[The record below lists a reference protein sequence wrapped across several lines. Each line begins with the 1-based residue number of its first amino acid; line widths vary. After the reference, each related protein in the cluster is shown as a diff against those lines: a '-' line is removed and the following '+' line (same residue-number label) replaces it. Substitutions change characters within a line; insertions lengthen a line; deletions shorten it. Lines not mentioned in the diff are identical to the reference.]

1 MVKMR
6 GVIALGLL
14 TVSLVGWAKT
24 PSLPAGVTQV
34 TTVEGVTE
42 YRLKNGLQVILAPD
56 SSKPTTT
63 VNITYRVGSRMENY
77 GETGMAHLLEHLMFK
92 GTPKHP
98 TIAADL
104 SHRGMRPNGTTWFDR
119 TNYFETFSA
128 SEDNLSWA
136 LAMEADRM
144 VNSFIARKDLDSE
157 MTVVRNEMEKDE
169 NDASGILMDKLMATA
184 YQWHNYGKSTIG
196 ARTDVENVSIPHL
209 QAFYHKYY
217 QPDNATLVVA
227 GSFDPSK
234 TIALI
239 NKDFGSIPKPKRV
252 IEPTYTLDPVQ
263 DGEREVTLRRV
274 GDVKYL
280 EAVYHS
286 VAAAHPDNAA
296 FKILAYIMG
305 DTPSGRLHKALV
317 EKGLA
322 TAVSAESFNLDE
334 PGVIYFE
341 ADLSKEQSLDKA
353 KAAFIDTI
361 ENIHEHP
368 ITDQEVERA
377 KANLLNDITQTF
389 NDPESFGISLSTAI
403 ANGDWR
409 LFFLNRD
416 RIQKITTQDVE
427 RVAETWFKSSNRTL
441 GEFIPTA
448 KPDRVPYATRVDAKE
463 QLKGYTGN
471 KLVSQAEAF
480 DVSPLNIQKRTE
492 WGTLASGVRYALLPK
507 KTRGSTVFAQL
518 NLHFGDANNL
528 KDKSEVAKM
537 VAGLLDRGTD
547 KLTRQQISDR
557 FTELKAQ
564 VSITGGPTG
573 VSVSVLTDRQHL
585 ADTLSLVTD
594 LLRHSSFPE
603 SEFKQLQRAAIATI
617 EQERTDPQ
625 AIAGNALS
633 RHFNHYPKGDVRY
646 VSTFDEVE
654 TDVKAITLEQIKQF
668 YHDFYGANR
677 GEFAVVG
684 DFDPQQIKSV
694 LNKGLD
700 QWSSAAHYELVLNEY
715 QTPTA
720 LHEVINT
727 PDKANA
733 VFIMKLS
740 LPIMEDDPS
749 APALKVANTIFGGG
763 FLSSRLATRIRQKE
777 GISYGVGSFLRLN
790 DKTKNST
797 LGAYAIYAPQN
808 LSRLEQAF
816 KEETDKALK
825 DGFSE
830 TEVKEAKQ
838 SLRQSAALGRAQD
851 DALAGLLTKLLF
863 DNHDMTYVEKMDN
876 DLQQVSVAEANQAFK
891 KWVTPASF
899 AEVMAGDFN
908 KHPAK

>member
-1 MVKMR
+1 MT
-6 GVIALGLL
+6 L
-14 TVSLVGWAKT
+14 SLAGWAKS
-24 PSLPAGVTQV
+24 PALPAGVTQV
-34 TTVEGVTE
+34 TSVEGVTE
-42 YRLKNGLQVILAPD
+42 YHLKNGLQVILAPD

-119 TNYFETFSA
+119 TNYFETFTA
-128 SEDNLSWA
+128 SESNLSWA

-144 VNSFIARKDLDSE
+144 VHSFIARKDLDSE

-169 NDASGILMDKLMATA
+169 NDASSVLMDKLMATA

-209 QAFYHKYY
+209 QAFYRKYY

-227 GSFDPSK
+227 GSFDPDK
-234 TIALI
+234 TLALI
-239 NKDFGSIPKPKRV
+239 SKDFGVIPKPKRV
-252 IEPTYTLDPVQ
+252 IEPTYTLDPIQ
-263 DGEREVTLRRV
+263 DGERSVTLRRV
-274 GDVKYL
+274 GDVKYI

-296 FKILAYIMG
+296 FRVLSYIMG

-317 EKGLA
+317 EKELA

-353 KAAFIDTI
+353 APVFMKTI
-361 ENIHEHP
+361 EGVHDEP
-368 ITDQEVERA
+368 ITEQEVSRA

-416 RIQKITTQDVE
+416 RIQKVSVQDVQ
-427 RVAETWFKSSNRTL
+427 RVAETWLKSSNRTM

-448 KPDRVPYATRVDAKE
+448 KPDRVPFAARVDAKE
-463 QLKGYTGN
+463 QLKDFTG
-471 KLVSQAEAF
+471 KQQIDHAEAF
-480 DVSPLNIQKRTE
+480 DVSPMNIQQRTQ
-492 WGTLASGVRYALLPK
+492 WGRLPSGIRYALLPK
-507 KTRGSTVFAQL
+507 KTRGATVFAQL
-518 NLHFGDANNL
+518 NLHFGNAENLIDQSSVAN
-528 KDKSEVAKM
+528 M

-547 KLTRQQISDR
+547 KMTRQQISDR
-557 FTELKAQ
+557 FTQLKAQ
-564 VSITGGPTG
+564 VSFSGGPTG
-573 VSVSVLTDRQHL
+573 VSVSMLTDRDHL
-585 ADTLSLVTD
+585 SDTLALVTEI
-594 LLRHSSFPE
+594 LRHPSFPE
-603 SEFKQLQRAAIATI
+603 SEFKQLQAAAIASI

-646 VSTFDEVE
+646 SPTFDESE
-654 TDVKAITLEQIKQF
+654 ENIKAVTLDKIQKF
-668 YHDFYGANR
+668 YHDFYGANH
-677 GEFAVVG
+677 GEVAVVG
-684 DFDPQQIKSV
+684 DFDPVKIKAV
-694 LNKGLD
+694 LNQGLD
-700 QWSSAAHYELVLNEY
+700 QWVSQSSYEVVLNTY
-715 QTPTA
+715 VAPVA
-720 LHEVINT
+720 FKDVLNT

-733 VFIMKLS
+733 IFIMKLP
-740 LPIMEDDPS
+740 LPIMEDDPT

-790 DKTKNST
+790 NLTKNST

-808 LSRLEQAF
+808 LARLENAF
-816 KEETDKALK
+816 QEETDKALK

-830 TEVKEAKQ
+830 TEIKEAKQ
-838 SLRQSAALGRAQD
+838 SLLQSAALGRAQD
-851 DALAGLLTKLLF
+851 DGLAELLTKLLF
-863 DNHDMTYVEKMDN
+863 DNHDMTYVDKLEKET
-876 DLQQVSVAEANQAFK
+876 QQVSVNDVNAAFR

>member
-234 TIALI
+234 TLALI

-274 GDVKYL
+274 GDVKYV

-471 KLVSQAEAF
+471 KIVSQAEAF

>member
-234 TIALI
+234 TLALI

-471 KLVSQAEAF
+471 KIVSQAEAF

>member
-1 MVKMR
+1 MVMMR
-6 GVIALGLL
+6 GMLALGLL
-14 TVSLVGWAKT
+14 TLSLAGLAKE
-24 PSLPAGVTQV
+24 PLLPAGVTKV

-119 TNYFETFSA
+119 TNYFETFTA

-136 LAMEADRM
+136 LSMEADRM

-169 NDASGILMDKLMATA
+169 NDASGVLMDKLMATA

-209 QAFYHKYY
+209 QAFYRKYY

-227 GSFDPSK
+227 GSFDPTK
-234 TIALI
+234 TLALI
-239 NKDFGSIPKPKRV
+239 NKDFGVIAKPKRV

-263 DGEREVTLRRV
+263 DGERQVTLRRV
-274 GDVKYL
+274 GDVKYI
-280 EAVYHS
+280 EAIYHS

-296 FKILAYIMG
+296 FQVLAYIMG

-341 ADLSKEQSLDKA
+341 ADLSKDQSLDKA
-353 KAAFIDTI
+353 ASVFTQTLEEVAQQ
-361 ENIHEHP
+361 P
-368 ITDQEVERA
+368 ITEQEVNRA
-377 KANLLNDITQTF
+377 KANLLNDMTQTF

-416 RIQKITTQDVE
+416 RIQKLSAQDVQ
-427 RVAETWFKSSNRTL
+427 RVATTWLKSSNRTL

-448 KPDRVPYATRVDAKE
+448 KPDRVPSAGRVDAKE
-463 QLKGYTGN
+463 ILKDYTGN
-471 KLVSQAEAF
+471 QKVEQAKAF

-492 WGTLASGVRYALLPK
+492 WGTLTSGVRYALLPK
-507 KTRGSTVFAQL
+507 KTRGATVFAQL
-518 NLHFGDANNL
+518 NLHFGNQDNL
-528 KDKSEVAKM
+528 KDQSAVANL

-547 KLTRQQISDR
+547 TMSRQQISDR
-557 FTELKAQ
+557 FTALKAQ
-564 VSITGGPTG
+564 VSFNGGPTG
-573 VSVSVLTDRQHL
+573 VSVSVLTDHEHL
-585 ADTLSLVTD
+585 ADTLGLVSNI
-594 LLRHSSFPE
+594 LRHASFPE
-603 SEFKQLQRAAIATI
+603 SEFKQLQRAAIATV

-646 VSTFDEVE
+646 TSTFDESE
-654 TDVKAITLEQIKQF
+654 NEIKAVTLEQVKVF
-668 YHDFYGANR
+668 YQHFYGASQ
-677 GEFAVVG
+677 GELAVVG
-684 DFDPQQIKSV
+684 DFDPVAIKSV
-694 LNKGLD
+694 VNKDLD
-700 QWSSAAHYELVLNEY
+700 QWLSQAPYALVLNEY
-715 QTPTA
+715 QVPTA
-720 LHEVINT
+720 FKDVINT

-733 VFIMKLS
+733 VFIMKLP
-740 LPIMEDDPS
+740 LPMMEDDPTAS
-749 APALKVANTIFGGG
+749 ALKVANTIFGGG

-790 DKTKNST
+790 DKIKNST

-808 LSRLEQAF
+808 LARLEKAF
-816 KEETDKALK
+816 QEETDKALSE
-825 DGFSE
+825 GFSDK
-830 TEVKEAKQ
+830 EVKEAKQ
-838 SLRQSAALGRAQD
+838 SLAQSSALGRAQD

-863 DNHDMTYVEKMDN
+863 DNHDMTYV
-876 DLQQVSVAEANQAFK
+876 
-891 KWVTPASF
+891 
-899 AEVMAGDFN
+899 
-908 KHPAK
+908 

>member
-24 PSLPAGVTQV
+24 PSLPSGVTQV
-34 TTVEGVTE
+34 TSVEGVTE

-227 GSFDPSK
+227 GSFDPNK
-234 TIALI
+234 TLALI
-239 NKDFGSIPKPKRV
+239 NKDFGVIPKPKRV

-286 VAAAHPDNAA
+286 VAAAHPDNTA

-353 KAAFIDTI
+353 KLAFIDAI
-361 ENIHEHP
+361 ESIHEHP

-416 RIQKITTQDVE
+416 RIQKITTQEVQ
-427 RVAETWFKSSNRTL
+427 RVAETWLKSSNRTL
-441 GEFIPTA
+441 GEFVPTA

-492 WGTLASGVRYALLPK
+492 WGALASGIHYALLPK

-518 NLHFGDANNL
+518 NLHFGDADNL

-547 KLTRQQISDR
+547 TLSRQQISDR
-557 FTELKAQ
+557 FTALKAQ

-585 ADTLSLVTD
+585 ADTLSLVIEI
-594 LLRHSSFPE
+594 LRHPSFPE

-646 VSTFDEVE
+646 AATFDEAE
-654 TDVKAITLEQIKQF
+654 TDVKAITLQQIKQF
-668 YHDFYGANR
+668 YHDFYGANH
-677 GEFAVVG
+677 GELAVVG
-684 DFDPQQIKSV
+684 DFDQQQIKSV

-720 LHEVINT
+720 LHDVINT

-808 LSRLEQAF
+808 LNRLEKAF
-816 KEETDKALK
+816 KEETDKALQ

-830 TEVKEAKQ
+830 MEVKEAKQ
-838 SLRQSAALGRAQD
+838 SLQQSAALGRAQD

-876 DLQQVSVAEANQAFK
+876 DLQKVSVSEANQAFK

>member
-471 KLVSQAEAF
+471 KIVSQAEAF